1 MSYAYISSFADM
13 LYFPVF
19 RSILSPFKS
28 EPFPPALETAYQADL
43 AGDKLRIYYVA
54 SGLCCILFLCFG
66 FLDYVVLPSNV
77 AGAWRVRAVVV
88 LGTLA
93 VTAFI
98 RQYPELFQRHY
109 ALCMCGTG
117 LGWAAGIDA
126 IIMQSSPTD
135 LAWSTYYA
143 GLLIVSMAMY
153 AWTYLRPLHSALTGI
168 ALVVSYVIVAL
179 FGQRMGERGQWPLLV
194 QNCFFLVSA
203 NMIGVVS
210 LILRERFSRQAF
222 LLKNALKHD
231 LRLEEEAKRQSEHRS
246 EHDVLTGLPNRVRF
260 LRGLGGLLAARQGA
274 GTVAVLF
281 LDLDGFK
288 PVNDRYGHAAG
299 DHVLTVIAERIRGA
313 IRGSDLAARLG
324 GDEFVVAVAL
334 ADANGELAVR
344 RLSAALGASIAEPV
358 EFKGQCVRVSASIGA
373 ALCPQDAISAEDL
386 VHLADQ
392 HMYEAKR
399 QRKRLA
405 C

>member
-1 MSYAYISSFADM
+1 MPF
-13 LYFPVF
+13 LPVF

-28 EPFPPALETAYQADL
+28 EPFPPALEAAYQADL
-43 AGDKLRIYYVA
+43 EGDKLRIFYVA
-54 SGLCCILFLCFG
+54 SALCCILFLCFG

-77 AGAWRVRAVVV
+77 AGAWTVRAVVV
-88 LGTLA
+88 LATLG
-93 VTAFI
+93 VTAAI
-98 RQYPELFQRHY
+98 RRRPEVFQRHY
-109 ALCMCGTG
+109 ALCMCGIG
-117 LGWAAGIDA
+117 LGWSAGIDA

-143 GLLIVSMAMY
+143 GLLIVAMAMY
-153 AWTYLRPLHSALTGI
+153 AWTYLRPLPAALTGV

-179 FGQRMGERGQWPLLV
+179 FGQRLGERGQWPLLV
-194 QNCFFLVSA
+194 HNCFFLLTA

-231 LRLEEEAKRQSEHRS
+231 LKLEEEAKRQSEHRS
-246 EHDVLTGLPNRVRF
+246 EHDALTGLPNRVRF
-260 LRGLGGLLAARQGA
+260 LRGLNGLLAARQGA

-299 DHVLTVIAERIRGA
+299 DHVLTVVAERIRGA
-313 IRGSDLAARLG
+313 IRASDLAARLG

-334 ADANGELAVR
+334 ADGNGELAMR
-344 RLSAALGASIAEPV
+344 RLSAALGAAIAEPV
-358 EFKGQCVRVSASIGA
+358 EFKGQRMWVSASIGA
-373 ALCPQDAISAEDL
+373 ALCPQDAGSAEEL
-386 VHLADQ
+386 LELAD
-392 HMYEAKR
+392 HNMYDAKR
-399 QRKRLA
+399 QRKRTA
-405 C
+405 

>member
-1 MSYAYISSFADM
+1 MPF
-13 LYFPVF
+13 LPVF

-28 EPFPPALETAYQADL
+28 EPFPPALEAAYQADL
-43 AGDKLRIYYVA
+43 AGDKLRIFYVA
-54 SGLCCILFLCFG
+54 SALCCVLFLCFG
-66 FLDYVVLPSNV
+66 LLDYVVLPSNV

-88 LGTLA
+88 LATLA
-93 VTAFI
+93 VTAAI
-98 RQYPELFQRHY
+98 RQRPEVFQRHY

-126 IIMQSSPTD
+126 IIMQASPTD

-143 GLLIVSMAMY
+143 GLLIVVMAMY
-153 AWTYLRPLHSALTGI
+153 AWTYLSPLSAGLTGV
-168 ALVVSYVIVAL
+168 ALVVSYVAVAL
-179 FGQRMGERGQWPLLV
+179 FGQRMGERGLWPLLV
-194 QNCFFLVSA
+194 HNCFFLLTA

-231 LRLEEEAKRQSEHRS
+231 LKLEEEAKRQSEHRS

-260 LRGLGGLLAARQGA
+260 LRGLNGLLAARQGA

-299 DHVLTVIAERIRGA
+299 DHVLTVVAERIRGA
-313 IRGSDLAARLG
+313 IRASDLAARLG

-334 ADANGELAVR
+334 ADGNGELAMR
-344 RLSAALGASIAEPV
+344 RLSAALGAAIAEPV
-358 EFKGQCVRVSASIGA
+358 EFKGQRMRVSASIGA
-373 ALCPQDAISAEDL
+373 ALCPQDADSAEEL
-386 VHLADQ
+386 LELAD
-392 HMYEAKR
+392 HNMYDAKR
-399 QRKRLA
+399 QRKRTA
-405 C
+405 